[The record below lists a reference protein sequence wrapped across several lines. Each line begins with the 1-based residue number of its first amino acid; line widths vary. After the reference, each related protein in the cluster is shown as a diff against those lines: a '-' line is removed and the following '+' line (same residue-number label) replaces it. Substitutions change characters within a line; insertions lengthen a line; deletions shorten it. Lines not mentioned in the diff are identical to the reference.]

1 MLGVIGVIAFL
12 IVLTLSL
19 VITRIATVALTMT
32 GLSSEAAEFQ
42 ARSAFTDTGY
52 TTPEAEKIVNHPD

>member
-42 ARSAFTDTGY
+42 ARSAFTGTGF
-52 TTPEAEKIVNHPD
+52 TTAEAEKIVNHPD